1 VSEDIVLIPAHVS
14 VTGRELRQNG
24 KKLFVVSECCGL
36 SINDSGIDARGAYAL
51 FCNGCEKRLA
61 ANPDRWASVVYN
73 LRATTAT
80 DDKSIF
86 TRWMAY
92 MFGLENVE
100 MTVTE

>member
-24 KKLFVVSECCGL
+24 QKIYVVSECCGL

-61 ANPDRWASVVYN
+61 ANPDRWASAVYHI
-73 LRATTAT
+73 
-80 DDKSIF
+80 DKHTGTSDNGMF
-86 TRWMAY
+86 KRWMAY

-100 MTVTE
+100 ITVTE

>member
-1 VSEDIVLIPAHVS
+1 MSDIVLIPANVS
-14 VTGRELRQNG
+14 VTGRALMQNG
-24 KKLFVVSECCGL
+24 TKLYVTSECCGL
-36 SINDSGIDARGAYAL
+36 SINDSGVDERGAYAL

-61 ANPDRWASVVYN
+61 ANPDRWASCVYN

-80 DDKSIF
+80 DDRAMF